1 MGVMTD
7 YADENIVVFHG
18 YFGLFVY
25 DLQRSEIRLA
35 LDLAAATGTTNIQ
48 GSYGNLVS
56 VYQTPGD
63 IMVML
68 TGYNDMQGGDT
79 PYSYYL
85 NATGRVRFAP
95 TLPAGLSWAPAHEV
109 TMTGDTIADLVY
121 SDGTKTW
128 NLFENWHFG
137 ERSNA
142 VFVPLTNDVAGEL
155 PGASQEEQGISS
167 DDFYEMFWEIDR
179 DSMQA
184 YLDEHPE
191 ALWNGWTGIDIN
203 ESGLNQSGTTI
214 KTIFG
219 EQVLAINYREKILLV
234 HAEGEGYRGV
244 LAVAKVPA
252 RLSLENAAQ
261 HGTIGQTVGEAIKL
275 VDPAKAT
282 ARRVMAF
289 LKEHDLLNESEGVG
303 EKQFYLSDST
313 DTFRFVCQKALKH
326 PYEPEIID
334 IEMY

>member
-1 MGVMTD
+1 
-7 YADENIVVFHG
+7 
-18 YFGLFVY
+18 
-25 DLQRSEIRLA
+25 
-35 LDLAAATGTTNIQ
+35 
-48 GSYGNLVS
+48 
-56 VYQTPGD
+56 
-63 IMVML
+63 
-68 TGYNDMQGGDT
+68 
-79 PYSYYL
+79 
-85 NATGRVRFAP
+85 
-95 TLPAGLSWAPAHEV
+95 
-109 TMTGDTIADLVY
+109 MTGDTIADLVY

-219 EQVLAINYREKILLV
+219 ERITELRQMR
-234 HAEGEGYRGV
+234 AESSAPVRRNPRSSRPKACTET
-244 LAVAKVPA
+244 PA
-252 RLSLENAAQ
+252 LS
-261 HGTIGQTVGEAIKL
+261 
-275 VDPAKAT
+275 
-282 ARRVMAF
+282 
-289 LKEHDLLNESEGVG
+289 
-303 EKQFYLSDST
+303 
-313 DTFRFVCQKALKH
+313 
-326 PYEPEIID
+326 
-334 IEMY
+334 

>member
-1 MGVMTD
+1 
-7 YADENIVVFHG
+7 
-18 YFGLFVY
+18 
-25 DLQRSEIRLA
+25 
-35 LDLAAATGTTNIQ
+35 
-48 GSYGNLVS
+48 
-56 VYQTPGD
+56 
-63 IMVML
+63 
-68 TGYNDMQGGDT
+68 
-79 PYSYYL
+79 
-85 NATGRVRFAP
+85 
-95 TLPAGLSWAPAHEV
+95 
-109 TMTGDTIADLVY
+109 MTGDTIADLVY

-128 NLFENWHFG
+128 NLFENWQFG
-137 ERSNA
+137 EQSNA

-214 KTIFG
+214 RTIFG

-252 RLSLENAAQ
+252 RLGLENAAQ
-261 HGTIGQTVGEAIKL
+261 LGTIGQTVGEIAEETGGIL
-275 VDPAKAT
+275 AMSASRVPETDEGEGALTAGYAMSGGTGYGEHLDGSAEYGCCRAELANDNVLSIVPTTDPVGKTCRDAVET
-282 ARRVMAF
+282 QPRR
-289 LKEHDLLNESEGVG
+289 
-303 EKQFYLSDST
+303 
-313 DTFRFVCQKALKH
+313 
-326 PYEPEIID
+326 
-334 IEMY
+334 